1 VARVRDEQKREKILQ
16 TARVLFSQHG
26 YSNTSISHIVQ
37 ETGMPVGTIYT
48 YFERKEDIIR
58 TIIDVGWDE
67 VKSTLED
74 LTKSQRTGQEKL
86 KLIIDEVLPEIL
98 TNIDFINI
106 LLTEA
111 IEFTK
116 MDEKMEKITDI
127 IFSIIREIPGAKE
140 ATKNLS
146 RRMLQTSIVV
156 VFLGILNT
164 ANLAKTGKSSIDI
177 PDILAFLKHIV
188 AQSLGVT
195 I

>member
-1 VARVRDEQKREKILQ
+1 MARIRDEQKREKILQ
-16 TARVLFSQHG
+16 TSRILFSQQG
-26 YSNTSISHIVQ
+26 YSNTSISHIVK

-48 YFERKEDIIR
+48 YFEKKEDIIR
-58 TIIDVGWDE
+58 TIIDVGWAE
-67 VKSTLED
+67 VKSTLEE
-74 LTKSQRTGQEKL
+74 LTKSQKTGQEKL

-98 TNIDFINI
+98 KNIDFINI

-116 MDEKMEKITDI
+116 MGEKMEKITDMV
-127 IFSIIREIPGAKE
+127 FSIIREIPGAQE

-146 RRMLQTSIVV
+146 RKMLQTSIVV
-156 VFLGILNT
+156 VFLGVLNT
-164 ANLAKTGKSSIDI
+164 ANLAKTGESSIDI
-177 PDILAFLKHIV
+177 PDILSFLKHII

>member
-1 VARVRDEQKREKILQ
+1 
-16 TARVLFSQHG
+16 
-26 YSNTSISHIVQ
+26 
-37 ETGMPVGTIYT
+37 MPVGTIYT

-58 TIIDVGWDE
+58 TIIDVGWNE